1 MKVVTILLD
10 KQNQQDWHA
19 LRCVQCGRM
28 FCKVNRDTVAVQ
40 LDAQD
45 GETTINHADVA
56 GVEMKCRGCDCIYS
70 LLIQ

>member
-1 MKVVTILLD
+1 MKAVTILLD
-10 KQNQQDWHA
+10 KENTQSWHA

-28 FCKVNRDTVAVQ
+28 TCKVNRDTVAVV

-56 GVEMKCRGCDCIYS
+56 GIEIKCRGCDCIYS